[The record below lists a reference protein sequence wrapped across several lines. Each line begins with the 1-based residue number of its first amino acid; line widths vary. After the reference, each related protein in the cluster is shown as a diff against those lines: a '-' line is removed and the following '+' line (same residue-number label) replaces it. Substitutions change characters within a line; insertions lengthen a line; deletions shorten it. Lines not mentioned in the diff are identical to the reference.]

1 MPRLLLVRHAEA
13 ASHAP
18 EGDSG
23 RPLTAHGHANAKRVG
38 VYLRS
43 SGLIPDRAISSPALR
58 ARATLDLILR
68 ELPHEPPAS
77 ELCGALYRA
86 DAEAFI
92 EIAAQTSSAVKTLLV
107 IGHHPG
113 VGEFARLLVEPENAL
128 PQQFSAPSLAVID
141 IMGGDWS
148 EAGPGC
154 GRLQLFKDFASA

>member
-13 ASHAP
+13 VSQVL

-23 RPLTAHGHANAKRVG
+23 RPLTAQGQADARRVG
-38 VYLRS
+38 VYLRA
-43 SGLIPDRAISSPALR
+43 SGLIPDRAISSPVLR

-68 ELPHEPPAS
+68 ELPPEPPAS
-77 ELCGALYRA
+77 ELYGALYHA

-113 VGEFARLLVEPENAL
+113 VGEFARRLVEPANAL
-128 PQQFSAPSLAVID
+128 PQHFSAPSLAVID
-141 IMGGDWS
+141 INSCEWS
-148 EAGPGC
+148 ETSPGC
-154 GRLQLFKDFASA
+154 GSLRQFMDFAST